1 MSKKNILRELM
12 HSLGFNDEHLRS
24 DRDSFIT
31 VNLNNIREQDRV
43 FLKKLSDAE
52 VPRFSQPYDYDSVI
66 QVPAN
71 WKANPATPDAI
82 TIIPKTKGTQL
93 GRSQT
98 LTHLDINKI
107 KSFYNC

>member
-1 MSKKNILRELM
+1 
-12 HSLGFNDEHLRS
+12 
-24 DRDSFIT
+24 
-31 VNLNNIREQDRV
+31 
-43 FLKKLSDAE
+43 LSDAE
-52 VPRFSQPYDYDSVI
+52 VPRFSQPYDYDSVL

-82 TIIPKTKGTQL
+82 TIMANTKGTHVQL

-107 KSFYNC
+107 KVFYGC